1 MGAPPTRDMFTPAND
16 AKPKASWYLGLLVLL
31 ASSHLVYCG
40 LVSIS
45 MVQYSRNDPTKFP
58 GRLNALTA
66 TAQSSLTA
74 QMSSRILPTVI
85 GPAALTG
92 TTADL
97 SNLLVL
103 GMAAA
108 TVLVLGNWVCKVGPS
123 PRPRRRAGSVLNP
136 LIRAH
141 KVAY

>member
-1 MGAPPTRDMFTPAND
+1 MFTPAND

-40 LVSIS
+40 LVSVS

-58 GRLNALTA
+58 GRLNALA
-66 TAQSSLTA
+66 ASAQSSLTA
-74 QMSSRILPTVI
+74 PMSSRILPTVI
-85 GPAALTG
+85 GPGALAG
-92 TTADL
+92 TTVEL

-108 TVLVLGNWVCKVGPS
+108 TVLVLGNWVWTKLGS
-123 PRPRRRAGSVLNP
+123 SPRRRRVSSVLNP

-141 KVAY
+141 KIAY